1 MLVGRL
7 ARRLRG
13 RGWLVRD
20 DVPALTGHFR
30 RLVPSL
36 RRLDL
41 LRLLL
46 ALHLHRRRRRLP
58 DHQGCFPHPARRSK
72 LQNTARTQEGQAFQ
86 TNRFIYCP
94 RQTHYFDY
102 RRACPPLHFSEV
114 ESAYSTVAKWLRA
127 C

>member
-1 MLVGRL
+1 MLVGRP

-13 RGWLVRD
+13 RGRPVRD
-20 DVPALTGHFR
+20 DVSALAGHVL

-58 DHQGCFPHPARRSK
+58 DRQGRLPHSARRSQ
-72 LQNTARTQEGQAFQ
+72 LQITARAKEGQVLQ
-86 TNRFIYCP
+86 TNRFIHCP
-94 RQTHYFDY
+94 RQTSNSDY
-102 RRACPPLHFSEV
+102 RRACPALHCTEV
-114 ESAYSTVAKWLRA
+114 ESASSKVALWL
-127 C
+127 